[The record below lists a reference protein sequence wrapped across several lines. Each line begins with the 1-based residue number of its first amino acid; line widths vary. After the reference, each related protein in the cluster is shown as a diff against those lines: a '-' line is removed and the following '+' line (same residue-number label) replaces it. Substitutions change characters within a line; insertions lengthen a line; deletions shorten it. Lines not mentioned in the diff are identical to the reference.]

1 MFEILGFYFG
11 IVSKI
16 FGVYLLFELF
26 PGVSYLEFLCAIA
39 IMTIL
44 LSVIFHNVKEEFDFK
59 YTRYKH
65 DKWDSDQ
72 KRTYAKN
79 GKHAYVARHG
89 KD

>member
-1 MFEILGFYFG
+1 MLDIVKFYFDIVGKVFGIYNNFEI
-11 IVSKI
+11 
-16 FGVYLLFELF
+16 F
-26 PGVSYLEFLCAIA
+26 PGVSFLAFMCACSI
-39 IMTIL
+39 ILIL
-44 LSVIFHNVKEEFDFK
+44 LSVIFHNVKEEYDFK

-79 GKHAYVARHG
+79 GKHAYVSRHG